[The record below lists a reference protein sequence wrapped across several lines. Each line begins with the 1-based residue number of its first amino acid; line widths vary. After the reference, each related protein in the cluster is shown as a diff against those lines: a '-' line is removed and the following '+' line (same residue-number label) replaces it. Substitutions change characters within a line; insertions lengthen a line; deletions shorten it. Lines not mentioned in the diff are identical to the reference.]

1 MNGIL
6 QRTFVTALVT
16 LFVPIAAWAID
27 YPHELGSVKGYKCS
41 SCHTVHSTLG
51 STGYNN
57 VCLTCHNP
65 SDPYGSS
72 KPFAM
77 TDFANPFRTWTS
89 ARPAVTYQTSHNW
102 IGKDVVPKAGAVAP
116 SDVRL
121 TKSLLIGTV
130 SCARCHNIHDL
141 YSSAYNS
148 KPFLRVRNDEDQL
161 CLDCHRPRKT
171 VDHTRGSHPVT
182 VNYSTKAAARPDE
195 FYSPPRN
202 SNPANPTSAMR
213 MSRSGAV
220 VCTTCHGVHYTDSN
234 SRTFDNASSARM
246 GLLSTSRGMLL
257 RTDLKGRT
265 VSDPNICTNCHKS
278 ADDPANTTARV
289 KNHNGTKNQNVQ
301 CADCHGGHVDE
312 ADGTAPNAY
321 LINRYMNI
329 STQYG
334 AVRNAKVMYQ
344 YTSVARK
351 NWNKDAFGVCLACHS
366 PLPGTI
372 GQHSSTNAADCRSC
386 HTHSQG
392 FSANCTQC
400 HGFPPTVNTAGGPSG
415 YGKDGVRDYSTS
427 GVFKNETQTPHA
439 RHAGGGANYSIACD
453 QCHKGFSHNT
463 GTFQDVFVD
472 KTGIIASIGSG
483 ANPTYNP
490 AGNGTCTATYCHSD
504 GAPRNAS
511 LQAVVG
517 APGNTTFTWGNGV
530 GKLSGCSSCHAAFP
544 LTNAHPAHF
553 NAGIM
558 NCQNCHYATL
568 SGPSTIKDKSVHVDG
583 VKTVVFNG
591 VARGTINVG
600 SGTYNVNTA
609 TCSVAGCHGDGRGGA
624 PVTTPQWGDPTTGAC
639 GKCHYATPT
648 IAATSAQTIGTN
660 GHAAHLT
667 LGYGPKA
674 ILGATVSACQSCH
687 TYTTSTAITH
697 VNGSVQVV
705 SANCTTSCHK
715 NGATWT
721 SGRVTCES
729 CHTGLLSV
737 IGGKT
742 APAKT
747 NFTAS
752 GHGQAGAGFDAS
764 RQCASCHD
772 ADSGHINGT
781 SGDQKR
787 IAVNDYTLCAGCHN
801 DAIKVPTATRRNVT
815 RHAVDLGNYTM
826 ECKTCHDVHGTG
838 NRAMVRTT
846 LVFGALTSTISYAT
860 TADLVQL
867 QAPYRGVCQTC
878 HTKTSHYRRGVN
890 EGSGHPTT
898 GCLNCH
904 SHRNTFAFKPKAC
917 DECHGYPPTPK
928 GFVASQA
935 NYSTA
940 RLENYSGG
948 GGAHVKLGHLMS
960 NLRPSQGFT
969 PCLTCH
975 YDGAAAHVG
984 DESVWAGGSTQQKK
998 SAVNVKIDPT
1008 YKFNADKGQW
1018 YSKQS
1023 PDATGSCWNVSC
1035 HFQPTPRWS
1044 DDK

>member
-1 MNGIL
+1 MNGIPL
-6 QRTFVTALVT
+6 RTLVTALVA

-27 YPHELGSVKGYKCS
+27 FPHELGSVKGYKCS

-65 SDPYGSS
+65 SDPYGSG

-77 TDFANPFRTWTS
+77 ADFANPFRTWTS

-116 SDVRL
+116 TDVRL

-171 VDHTRGSHPVT
+171 VDHTRGTHPVT

-400 HGFPPTVNTAGGPSG
+400 HGFPPPST
-415 YGKDGVRDYSTS
+415 R
-427 GVFKNETQTPHA
+427 
-439 RHAGGGANYSIACD
+439 
-453 QCHKGFSHNT
+453 
-463 GTFQDVFVD
+463 
-472 KTGIIASIGSG
+472 
-483 ANPTYNP
+483 P
-490 AGNGTCTATYCHSD
+490 AGRRATARTAFVTIQPPVCSRTK
-504 GAPRNAS
+504 PR
-511 LQAVVG
+511 
-517 APGNTTFTWGNGV
+517 
-530 GKLSGCSSCHAAFP
+530 
-544 LTNAHPAHF
+544 
-553 NAGIM
+553 
-558 NCQNCHYATL
+558 
-568 SGPSTIKDKSVHVDG
+568 
-583 VKTVVFNG
+583 
-591 VARGTINVG
+591 
-600 SGTYNVNTA
+600 
-609 TCSVAGCHGDGRGGA
+609 
-624 PVTTPQWGDPTTGAC
+624 
-639 GKCHYATPT
+639 
-648 IAATSAQTIGTN
+648 
-660 GHAAHLT
+660 
-667 LGYGPKA
+667 
-674 ILGATVSACQSCH
+674 
-687 TYTTSTAITH
+687 
-697 VNGSVQVV
+697 
-705 SANCTTSCHK
+705 
-715 NGATWT
+715 
-721 SGRVTCES
+721 
-729 CHTGLLSV
+729 
-737 IGGKT
+737 
-742 APAKT
+742 
-747 NFTAS
+747 
-752 GHGQAGAGFDAS
+752 
-764 RQCASCHD
+764 
-772 ADSGHINGT
+772 
-781 SGDQKR
+781 
-787 IAVNDYTLCAGCHN
+787 
-801 DAIKVPTATRRNVT
+801 
-815 RHAVDLGNYTM
+815 
-826 ECKTCHDVHGTG
+826 
-838 NRAMVRTT
+838 
-846 LVFGALTSTISYAT
+846 
-860 TADLVQL
+860 
-867 QAPYRGVCQTC
+867 
-878 HTKTSHYRRGVN
+878 
-890 EGSGHPTT
+890 
-898 GCLNCH
+898 
-904 SHRNTFAFKPKAC
+904 
-917 DECHGYPPTPK
+917 PPTP
-928 GFVASQA
+928 GMPAA
-935 NYSTA
+935 GPTTA
-940 RLENYSGG
+940 
-948 GGAHVKLGHLMS
+948 
-960 NLRPSQGFT
+960 
-969 PCLTCH
+969 
-975 YDGAAAHVG
+975 
-984 DESVWAGGSTQQKK
+984 
-998 SAVNVKIDPT
+998 
-1008 YKFNADKGQW
+1008 
-1018 YSKQS
+1018 
-1023 PDATGSCWNVSC
+1023 
-1035 HFQPTPRWS
+1035 
-1044 DDK
+1044 